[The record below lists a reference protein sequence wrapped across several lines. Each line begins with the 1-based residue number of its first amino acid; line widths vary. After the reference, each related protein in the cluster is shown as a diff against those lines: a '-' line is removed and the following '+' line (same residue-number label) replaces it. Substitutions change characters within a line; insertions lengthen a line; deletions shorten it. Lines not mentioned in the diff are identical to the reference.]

1 LSDAIVV
8 ADVNVG
14 ETIATKPSSSRP
26 ETKGAHD
33 FTSYL
38 TIRQFV
44 PDYIHLQLLI
54 YLACRSCATAERVK
68 IDAIGQQETIAECAQ
83 LVFSLHEGWA
93 QLKECHCRRDWLKS
107 SHK

>member
-1 LSDAIVV
+1 MV

-68 IDAIGQQETIAECAQ
+68 IAAVVQRLTIAECAY
-83 LVFSLHEGWA
+83 LVVVYSLHEGWA
-93 QLKECHCRRDWLKS
+93 QLKECPCRRDWLKS